1 MMARKGEM
9 ASQTYRQQSQTKSQ
23 DDNPKAARLAP
34 TSISNQQ
41 SATSDRLQNAIQTYC
56 DYFIR
61 Y

>member
-1 MMARKGEM
+1 MMARKGEI
-9 ASQTYRQQSQTKSQ
+9 ASQIYRQQSQSKSQ
-23 DDNPKAARLAP
+23 DGNPKAARLAS
-34 TSISNQQ
+34 TSISNQ

>member
-9 ASQTYRQQSQTKSQ
+9 ASQTYRQQSQSESQ

-34 TSISNQQ
+34 TSISNHQ
-41 SATSDRLQNAIQTYC
+41 STTSDRLQNAIQTYC

>member
-9 ASQTYRQQSQTKSQ
+9 ASQTYRQQSQSKSQ
-23 DDNPKAARLAP
+23 DDSPKAARL

-41 SATSDRLQNAIQTYC
+41 SATSDRLQDAIQTYC

>member
-1 MMARKGEM
+1 MMARKGEI
-9 ASQTYRQQSQTKSQ
+9 ASQIYRQQLQSKSL
-23 DDNPKAARLAP
+23 DDNPKAASLAP

-41 SATSDRLQNAIQTYC
+41 NATSDRLENAIQTYC